1 MTANGRGCVK
11 TLFNSKFAA
20 NLPDFRKLQLAQA
33 LISLKLKFQ
42 CLGQVHNSSSSPTF
56 SHSLDPMRTF
66 GCLGKASVWGLSQ
79 RPVGVMHFVAGE
91 CREKGADY
99 SHPSSRPNAMAVV
112 IVHGVKSAR
121 PYLVDL
127 TFV

>member
-1 MTANGRGCVK
+1 
-11 TLFNSKFAA
+11 
-20 NLPDFRKLQLAQA
+20 
-33 LISLKLKFQ
+33 
-42 CLGQVHNSSSSPTF
+42 
-56 SHSLDPMRTF
+56 
-66 GCLGKASVWGLSQ
+66 
-79 RPVGVMHFVAGE
+79 MHFVAGE

-127 TFV
+127 TFVQFLDRALALQTITGLEVVLLPENHTESGLKDSVG